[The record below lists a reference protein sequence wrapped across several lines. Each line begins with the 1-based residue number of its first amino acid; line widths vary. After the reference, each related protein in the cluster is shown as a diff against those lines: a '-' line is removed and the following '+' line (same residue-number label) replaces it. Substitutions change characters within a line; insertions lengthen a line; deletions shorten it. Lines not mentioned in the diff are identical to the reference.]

1 MRKKKIALLFIICL
15 CLSLSG
21 CSRDDEMTLH
31 LSYGDRTGTY
41 SGEVNDEGIPHGI
54 GKFSSQ
60 NPEGVKWVYEGNF
73 VNGHFEGEGKTT
85 WEDGEIEIGT
95 YKDDT
100 IIPMTGKEIK
110 KLYSSTESF
119 KNHYVELVG
128 KVFTAPE
135 YFDGG
140 VCVQMFSDIENSEN
154 NTIVYIW
161 DEDFEVKQD
170 DYLRVVGK
178 VGDIFT
184 GTNAFGGEITAPTID
199 ASECEIIDYKS
210 AVAPTSKEI
219 QVNQTKKQHGYAITV
234 QKVELASSETRVYV
248 KVDNKGSDSFTVY
261 TFDAKI
267 AQDGKQYSE
276 QDNWNADY
284 PEIQTDL
291 LVGNSTEGIITFPSI
306 DEAPFKIYLEG
317 HSENWNEDFKPFI
330 FEVSF

>member
-110 KLYSSTESF
+110 NLYKILANSVLISKQGNTHNSQTVMYSLNST
-119 KNHYVELVG
+119 
-128 KVFTAPE
+128 
-135 YFDGG
+135 
-140 VCVQMFSDIENSEN
+140 
-154 NTIVYIW
+154 YI
-161 DEDFEVKQD
+161 
-170 DYLRVVGK
+170 L
-178 VGDIFT
+178 
-184 GTNAFGGEITAPTID
+184 
-199 ASECEIIDYKS
+199 C
-210 AVAPTSKEI
+210 SKE
-219 QVNQTKKQHGYAITV
+219 A
-234 QKVELASSETRVYV
+234 
-248 KVDNKGSDSFTVY
+248 
-261 TFDAKI
+261 
-267 AQDGKQYSE
+267 
-276 QDNWNADY
+276 
-284 PEIQTDL
+284 L
-291 LVGNSTEGIITFPSI
+291 LMLSC
-306 DEAPFKIYLEG
+306 
-317 HSENWNEDFKPFI
+317 
-330 FEVSF
+330 